1 MRIQLANRLGHSR
14 MLFVSLPTELIIEI
28 LLELDLRSLLR
39 CRQSC
44 SFLKDVMDDDKR
56 LQYHI
61 ELAAAGMEDGPP
73 STLTAAE
80 RLQILRTRQA
90 AWDKLAKTSREEV
103 PMLEGGVWELHG
115 GVLAQGEGSRT
126 LVLKQLPSAIRGIE
140 SREWRIEDLGVNM
153 RDFGMD
159 PAQDLLVVI
168 ENRAEWTGTTCSVHL
183 RTLSTGEPHPAAPR
197 PAVLTHTPQEGRYSY
212 TIQIAED
219 FVAILMTCGDAD
231 HSELLIWNWK
241 TGQRRL
247 YINGSDLSSF
257 AFLTARYMLLT
268 SLPTM
273 ELDDNDVFHGDDP
286 RLLVIDLERMS
297 DRHQIDFSD
306 LDYLCAFHYP
316 ALADNFATIS
326 MSVRSDPAPNWR
338 PDPALK
344 VPFHV
349 ARQERL
355 FVITLWVVEGNMHIL
370 PFISLVPS
378 TTFLASIESIAPGE
392 TGRTFEWS
400 EWGPAGSR
408 LIPAPPTHTS
418 VWVCYVYGMTFTM
431 SVREGSKRTIL
442 ALDFNQMNVRRAQA
456 RQREQSETTEEGE
469 QSADDKNFLVV
480 SEPRVFRPAHMFK
493 EEVTTSLPHIV
504 RKTDQGSMEGEGHF
518 DAVMVSED
526 SLVLVSSQSHVRK
539 YRIFTF

>member
-1 MRIQLANRLGHSR
+1 MHIDLVGRLGHSK
-14 MLFVSLPTELIIEI
+14 MLFTSLPPELIAHI
-28 LLELDLRSLLR
+28 LLELDVRSVLQ

-44 SFLKDVMDDDKR
+44 SFLRDLMDNDTR
-56 LQYHI
+56 LQYQI
-61 ELAAAGMEDGPP
+61 ELAAAGMEDGPT

-90 AWDKLAKTSREEV
+90 AWDKLENTSSEEV
-103 PMLEGGVWELHG
+103 PMLRGGVWELYG

-140 SREWRIEDLGVNM
+140 GREWRIEDLGVKM

-159 PAQDLLVVI
+159 PAQDLLVVL
-168 ENRAEWTGTTCSVHL
+168 ENRAEGASMTCAVHL
-183 RTLSTGEPHPAAPR
+183 RTLSTGDPHPAAPR
-197 PAVLTHTPQEGRYSY
+197 PAVVTHSPQLGRYTH
-212 TIQIAED
+212 TIQIVED

-231 HSELLIWNWK
+231 HSELLVWNWK

-247 YINGSDLSSF
+247 HITSADMSSF

-268 SLPTM
+268 SLPTL
-273 ELDDNDVFHGDDP
+273 ELDENDVFHGDVP
-286 RLLVIDLERMS
+286 RLLVIDLERMP
-297 DRHQIDFSD
+297 DHQVHFAE

-316 ALADNFATIS
+316 VLADNFATIS
-326 MSVRSDPAPNWR
+326 MSIRSDPAPKWR
-338 PDPALK
+338 PSPALK

-349 ARQERL
+349 ARQQRL
-355 FVITLWVVEGNMHIL
+355 FVITLWVVEGNMHIM

-378 TTFLASIESIAPGE
+378 TTLLACMERLPPGE
-392 TGRTFEWS
+392 TCRVVEWS

-408 LIPAPPTHTS
+408 LIPAPSTHTS

-456 RQREQSETTEEGE
+456 RQREQGETVGEAE
-469 QSADDKNFLVV
+469 QSADDKNFLVLT
-480 SEPRVFRPAHMFK
+480 EPRAFRPANMF
-493 EEVTTSLPHIV
+493 EQEVTTSLPHIV
-504 RKTDQGSMEGEGHF
+504 RKTDQGSAEGEGHF

-526 SLVLVSSQSHVRK
+526 SLVLVSSQSRIRK
-539 YRIFTF
+539 YRILTF